1 MKTDP
6 SILDR
11 IVKAYDIRGTTPN
24 EMNDEV
30 AFALGVAFADFVK
43 APLVIV
49 ARDMRVT
56 GSLSR
61 PRLQVESLLVASM
74 CLILD

>member
-30 AFALGVAFADFVK
+30 AFALGVAV
-43 APLVIV
+43 
-49 ARDMRVT
+49 
-56 GSLSR
+56 
-61 PRLQVESLLVASM
+61 
-74 CLILD
+74 

>member
-56 GSLSR
+56 GS
-61 PRLQVESLLVASM
+61 RLHLHLLTGSLHEASTY
-74 CLILD
+74 LILD